1 MNVRL
6 AVSESPVAI
15 MPPARPLLLLLFCSL
30 PWRLQLLWQQAIL
43 GQPASLCMAVPHGGV
58 ARGNSCLESL
68 SAPSPGTLGIASF
81 LTRSSQI
88 ISPGQT
94 WPVPLTLGHWG
105 NSSVDQGSEARGPV
119 PKGPLSPH
127 LQAPPTGACA
137 PGAGQGRGW
146 ASGRPCPPEAAHTN
160 ALQKGLYGLELAAR
174 CAKGAW
180 AHPPLLS
187 QKGYIIAKG
196 IPP

>member
-6 AVSESPVAI
+6 AVSQSPVAI
-15 MPPARPLLLLLFCSL
+15 TPPARALLLLLFCSL

-43 GQPASLCMAVPHGGV
+43 SQPMSLCMAVPHGGV

-94 WPVPLTLGHWG
+94 RPVLLTLGHWG
-105 NSSVDQGSEARGPV
+105 KSSVDQGSEARGPV

-137 PGAGQGRGW
+137 PDVGQGR
-146 ASGRPCPPEAAHTN
+146 EAGPLTS
-160 ALQKGLYGLELAAR
+160 
-174 CAKGAW
+174 
-180 AHPPLLS
+180 PPLLR
-187 QKGYIIAKG
+187 QHTRMLCKKVYMA
-196 IPP
+196 